1 MHDHSRYIDFFIYLF
16 LGVVSFPMPL
26 SDEAIEDVVDALE
39 PNELRHL
46 YKELNLTPADQEDAV
61 KENLDPQD
69 VDLKEKA
76 RYVLKYWR
84 QTNGSKATK
93 KKILEAL
100 RANKRTQNAA
110 YKLEQKWNVQY
121 APQADSNVNL
131 NGSVTHSQNGPN
143 MKKQKCSAKSDL

>member
-1 MHDHSRYIDFFIYLF
+1 M
-16 LGVVSFPMPL
+16 
-26 SDEAIEDVVDALE
+26 DALE

-93 KKILEAL
+93 EKILEAL
-100 RANKRTQNAA
+100 RANKLTQNAA

-131 NGSVTHSQNGPN
+131 NGSATNSQNGPN
-143 MKKQKCSAKSDL
+143 MKKQKCSAK